1 MPRGPGGRTRDARL
15 PRPQAY
21 YAEHEPETYAFRQ
34 RLYAREAAVAYRRGT
49 LLLYRYDL
57 WHRGTPLRAGAPV
70 RRVVNLAIAHAAAH
84 WITPW
89 NCEVH
94 LGHRTTVADVN
105 SCEGFAKR
113 MYFGNSEILAAATHD
128 DRTRLGVPSRRDAY
142 WTDEMIEAV
151 AKRFPGWD
159 MGPYVDEQR
168 HWKKC
173 VAVINEDEVRAEV
186 RAEAAEL
193 MDHPIGSSRRRA

>member
-1 MPRGPGGRTRDARL
+1 M

-89 NCEVH
+89 NCEAY
-94 LGHRTTVADVN
+94 LGQRTTVADVN

-128 DRTRLGVPSRRDAY
+128 DRTRLGVPSCRDAY

-159 MGPYVDEQR
+159 MSPYVDERR

-173 VAVINEDEVRAEV
+173 VAVVNEDEVRAEV
-186 RAEAAEL
+186 RAEAAAEL
-193 MDHPIGSSRRRA
+193 MDHPARSSRRRA